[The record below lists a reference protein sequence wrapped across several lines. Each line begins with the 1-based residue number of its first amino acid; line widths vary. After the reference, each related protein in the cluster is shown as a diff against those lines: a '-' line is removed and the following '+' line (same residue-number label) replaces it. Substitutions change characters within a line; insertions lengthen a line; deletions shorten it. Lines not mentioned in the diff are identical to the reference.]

1 VIGARFHSEHTSGEV
16 AMAFW
21 SFAPWLIALV
31 IAAGLGGFG
40 WFTDRNKR
48 RSQDEADQGPS
59 HDER

>member
-1 VIGARFHSEHTSGEV
+1 
-16 AMAFW
+16 MAFW